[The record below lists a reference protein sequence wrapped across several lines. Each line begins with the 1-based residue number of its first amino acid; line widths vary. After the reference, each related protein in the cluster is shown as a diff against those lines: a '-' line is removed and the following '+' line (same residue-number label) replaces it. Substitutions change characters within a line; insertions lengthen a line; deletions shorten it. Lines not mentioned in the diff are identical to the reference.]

1 MTKLAGVAANFTR
14 DLEQNYALIESLV
27 QQARAEGVD
36 FMVLPEAA
44 IGGYLSSLGNHG
56 DTAKTTSKSLPPAIR
71 LDGPEIAR
79 IQEIVGDLLIAIGF
93 CELDDDGETRYNA
106 AAVLDGKN
114 VYGTYRKVHQPLGEG
129 MSYSPGSGYDVF
141 DTPVGR
147 VGLQICYD
155 KAFPEAA
162 RIMALK
168 GAQIIA
174 SLSAW
179 PAARTATAEN
189 LQDDRWT
196 YRFNLFDAAR
206 ALDNQVFW
214 IASNQSGTFGSL
226 RYVGNAKVVDS
237 RWKHLGD
244 NTSRQWNGG
253 SGRRCR
259 CPRSARCVAAC
270 STSATAGPTC
280 TASSPTPMLT
290 VRANGRS
297 WLMPEMTF
305 DVRWPDGRVQRCYSP
320 SLVMHDHLTAGSNYT
335 VEEFV
340 DKSRRA
346 LHEASERVRAKFGFA
361 CTSAAWTTEEITS
374 AASEFPPMATIRVV
388 AMQPGLDAS

>member
-1 MTKLAGVAANFTR
+1 MTKLAAAAANFTR
-14 DLEQNYALIESLV
+14 DLEQNYAVIESLV
-27 QQARAEGVD
+27 TEARDEGVD
-36 FMVLPEAA
+36 FLVLPEAA

-56 DTAKTTSKSLPPAIR
+56 DTVKTTAKSLPPAVR
-71 LDGPEIAR
+71 LDGPELTR
-79 IQEIVGDLLIAIGF
+79 VRGIVGDLVVAIGF
-93 CELDDDGETRYNA
+93 CELADDGETRYNA
-106 AAVLDGKN
+106 AAILDGGQI
-114 VYGTYRKVHQPLGEG
+114 YGTYRKVHQPLGEG
-129 MSYSPGSGYDVF
+129 MSYSAGADYDVF

-226 RYVGNAKVVDS
+226 RYVGNAKVVDP
-237 RWKHLGD
+237 GG
-244 NTSRQWNGG
+244 NTLATTLLG
-253 SGRRCR
+253 SGI
-259 CPRSARCVAAC
+259 AVA
-270 STSATAGPTC
+270 
-280 TASSPTPMLT
+280 
-290 VRANGRS
+290 
-297 WLMPEMTF
+297 E
-305 DVRWPDGRVQRCYSP
+305 
-320 SLVMHDHLTAGSNYT
+320 
-335 VEEFV
+335 V
-340 DKSRRA
+340 D
-346 LHEASERVRAKFGFA
+346 
-361 CTSAAWTTEEITS
+361 
-374 AASEFPPMATIRVV
+374 
-388 AMQPGLDAS
+388 LDATFRTMRAGMFHLRDRRPDVYGPVASADGALEWQALAHA

>member
-1 MTKLAGVAANFTR
+1 MTTLASVAANFTR
-14 DLEQNYALIESLV
+14 DLEQNYALIASLV
-27 QQARAEGVD
+27 EEARANGVD

-56 DTAKTTSKSLPPAIR
+56 DTVKTTTRSLPPAIS

-79 IQEIVGDLLIAIGF
+79 VQQIIGDLVIAIGF
-93 CELDDDGETRYNA
+93 CELASDGETRYNA
-106 AAVLDGKN
+106 AAVLDGN
-114 VYGTYRKVHQPLGEG
+114 RIYGTYRKVHQPLGEG
-129 MSYSPGSGYDVF
+129 MSYSAGSDYDVF

-196 YRFNLFDAAR
+196 YRFNLFDSAR

-214 IASNQSGTFGSL
+214 MASNQSGTFGSL
-226 RYVGNAKVVDS
+226 RYVGNAKVVDPGGNV
-237 RWKHLGD
+237 LA
-244 NTSRQWNGG
+244 TTLLG
-253 SGRRCR
+253 SGMAVAEVDIDGTFRAMRAGMFHLRDRR
-259 CPRSARCVAAC
+259 PDVYGPL
-270 STSATAGPTC
+270 TEIDATD
-280 TASSPTPMLT
+280 TAKWQEL
-290 VRANGRS
+290 A
-297 WLMPEMTF
+297 
-305 DVRWPDGRVQRCYSP
+305 
-320 SLVMHDHLTAGSNYT
+320 HA
-335 VEEFV
+335 
-340 DKSRRA
+340 
-346 LHEASERVRAKFGFA
+346 
-361 CTSAAWTTEEITS
+361 
-374 AASEFPPMATIRVV
+374 
-388 AMQPGLDAS
+388 